1 MARVKPSHIERP
13 KKLGRIRETIHELDD
28 NMAKKEYDNAP
39 KVYGVHTTYISN
51 PPVSQPAIEPI
62 FIEQSDGTVKSF
74 ISVNEADGSSRY
86 VSEQELDI
94 YGRRKSKLETF
105 IEMLPPGSICK
116 IYLDDIGTV
125 QAIIHRIKICT
136 AHFEP
141 ALHIEFF
148 KLKDVIAMPADASPD
163 TLSQYMNIESC
174 VIYNLGQIEV
184 IDSSDVAEMYREF
197 IKNEMLVIKKQIA
210 ALKDNLRQLSR
221 LKNSGVS
228 TSGLVSEID
237 RKYRA
242 FVRNLEQKRFMK

>member
-1 MARVKPSHIERP
+1 M
-13 KKLGRIRETIHELDD
+13 
-28 NMAKKEYDNAP
+28 
-39 KVYGVHTTYISN
+39 
-51 PPVSQPAIEPI
+51 
-62 FIEQSDGTVKSF
+62 
-74 ISVNEADGSSRY
+74 
-86 VSEQELDI
+86 
-94 YGRRKSKLETF
+94 
-105 IEMLPPGSICK
+105 
-116 IYLDDIGTV
+116 
-125 QAIIHRIKICT
+125 
-136 AHFEP
+136 
-141 ALHIEFF
+141 
-148 KLKDVIAMPADASPD
+148 
-163 TLSQYMNIESC
+163 ESC

>member
-1 MARVKPSHIERP
+1 MI
-13 KKLGRIRETIHELDD
+13 
-28 NMAKKEYDNAP
+28 
-39 KVYGVHTTYISN
+39 
-51 PPVSQPAIEPI
+51 
-62 FIEQSDGTVKSF
+62 
-74 ISVNEADGSSRY
+74 
-86 VSEQELDI
+86 
-94 YGRRKSKLETF
+94 
-105 IEMLPPGSICK
+105 PPGSICK

-163 TLSQYMNIESC
+163 TLSHDLIMQSC
-174 VIYNLGQIEV
+174 VICNLGQIEI

-210 ALKDNLRQLSR
+210 ALKDNLRQFSR

-237 RKYRA
+237 RKYRL
-242 FVRNLEQKRFMK
+242 FVQSLEQKRVMKLSEPEVVL